1 MAPFEDKWWY
11 VSGVTVCY
19 SIPHLYLSQTI
30 PVPLYFLELIDQSHL
45 HLRPR
50 RPHPLCQQHRKSL
63 RQLVLFSRFSL
74 NVWIKLLHMVFM
86 LYTLSIS
93 FICFLCFFHFMDSV
107 ERFPRINLKVGAVLS
122 AAAWRIIRNDSRSG
136 PVQQIC
142 FAFASPPLRVWNLL
156 RRS

>member
-1 MAPFEDKWWY
+1 
-11 VSGVTVCY
+11 
-19 SIPHLYLSQTI
+19 
-30 PVPLYFLELIDQSHL
+30 
-45 HLRPR
+45 
-50 RPHPLCQQHRKSL
+50 L

-122 AAAWRIIRNDSRSG
+122 AAAWRIIRNDSVRTGAANLLCVCLS
-136 PVQQIC
+136 
-142 FAFASPPLRVWNLL
+142 ASPRVKFA
-156 RRS
+156 